1 MFSPDWSIA
10 SLLKCID
17 PNTVY
22 LTPLD
27 DPDVVSDTIFNE
39 RPPAK
44 RRPNNGKK
52 IVPDPYQMVLS
63 EMKLDFR
70 KWETILSENVISLS
84 GNKDHPNTCLVY
96 MLYFLANRKLFNL
109 AYYMANRMVC
119 VIKSD
124 LMVLPY
130 GMLLT
135 RLYRH
140 VLTIQPCHVTNA
152 HYLVDHVM
160 VNLIEGRAH
169 RFLIDGKRPHP
180 QTSSSSSS
188 SQSQSQEQEQIN
200 LIDNYTLNPIEY
212 CNQLPPIPGG
222 ASKEFKQTKGMFK
235 CFGHFLSNLEM
246 KKK

>member
-17 PNTVY
+17 PNPVY

-27 DPDVVSDTIFNE
+27 DPDVVRDAIFNE
-39 RPPAK
+39 KPPAK
-44 RRPNNGKK
+44 RRPN
-52 IVPDPYQMVLS
+52 S
-63 EMKLDFR
+63 
-70 KWETILSENVISLS
+70 
-84 GNKDHPNTCLVY
+84 DHPNTCLVY
-96 MLYFLANRKLFNL
+96 MLYFLANRKPFNL
-109 AYYMANRMVC
+109 AYYMANRMVY

-152 HYLVDHVM
+152 HYLMDHVM
-160 VNLIEGRAH
+160 VYLTEGRTH
-169 RFLIDGKRPHP
+169 WFLIDRKRPHP

-200 LIDNYTLNPIEY
+200 LIDNYTLDLIEY
-212 CNQLPPIPGG
+212 CNQLPPILGG
-222 ASKEFKQTKGMFK
+222 ASEEFKQTKGMFK
-235 CFGHFLSNLEM
+235 CFGHFLSNLE
-246 KKK
+246 KKKK